1 MKNTALLVVV
11 AVVCLCLVCCK
22 SEVESKSIVFSPDP
36 PRNDE
41 LCLATMDAMLLDSP
55 AHNGKVLTQVKEG
68 DHLDLL
74 EVQENWAKT
83 THTPSGMTGW
93 VHSGAYTMRT
103 QSKYWSGDTVTARSV
118 ANKVYLASD
127 LDPLQLT
134 HVKVH
139 EGSHTMTL
147 YGSAENIVDEETAKR
162 TACQW
167 HTRITEYFPEWPE
180 RSIVFVGY
188 SETDFYTVMCHGE
201 KETSIIDRKPF
212 ARPVDEAATAAEED
226 QEA

>member
-11 AVVCLCLVCCK
+11 AAMCLCVFCCK

-36 PRNDE
+36 PRDDE
-41 LCLATMDAMLLDSP
+41 LCLATMDAMLLESP
-55 AHNGKVLTQVKEG
+55 DDKGTVLTQVREG

-74 EVQENWAKT
+74 EVQEKWAKA
-83 THTPSGMTGW
+83 THTPSGKTGW

-103 QSKYWSGDTVTARSV
+103 QSKYWSGDTVAARLV

-147 YGSAENIVDEETAKR
+147 YGSEGTAIDEETAKR

-167 HTRITEYFPEWPE
+167 HTRITEYFETWTE
-180 RSIVFVGY
+180 RSIVFIAY
-188 SETDFYTVMCHGE
+188 SETEFYTVMCHGE
-201 KETSIIDRKPF
+201 QETSIIERQPYERT
-212 ARPVDEAATAAEED
+212 AAATEPAEGV
-226 QEA
+226 